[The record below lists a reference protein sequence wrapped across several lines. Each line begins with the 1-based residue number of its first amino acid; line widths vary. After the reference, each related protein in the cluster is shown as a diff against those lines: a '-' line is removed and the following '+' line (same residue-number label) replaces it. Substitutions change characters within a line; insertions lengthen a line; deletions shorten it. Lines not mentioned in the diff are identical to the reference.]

1 MRFVITGEMNRNRL
15 LQVIIVF
22 YSLYVALLWGSN
34 ALLYFDRMGLSPESV
49 VAHYLGSEEQ
59 FREPRSYAGLLE
71 VTHFHLFAMGML
83 LLVLT
88 HLVLFVPLANRAKAW
103 MIALPFVSALVDEG
117 SGWLVRFASP
127 HFAWAKIAGFLA
139 LQTSL
144 AALIGLSLWSA
155 FRGTND
161 RYRSGED

>member
-1 MRFVITGEMNRNRL
+1 MNRNSM
-15 LQVIIVF
+15 LQVIIVL
-22 YSLYVALLWGSN
+22 YSLYVALLWFSN

-59 FREPRSYAGLLE
+59 FREPRSYSGLLE
-71 VTHFHLFAMGML
+71 FSLFHLFAMGML

-103 MIALPFVSALVDEG
+103 LIAVPFVSALVDEG

-127 HFAWAKIAGFLA
+127 PFAWAKIAGFLA
-139 LQTSL
+139 LQASL
-144 AALIGLSLWSA
+144 AALVALSLWSA

-161 RYRSGED
+161 GYRSGED